1 MANVLASVEDYEQ
14 DRILEQQ
21 RVHDMLNEVEAA
33 HKQKQNKGQ
42 GEKNK
47 QTKVNGDRFNLNLK
61 QVKLVAF

>member
-42 GEKNK
+42 GE
-47 QTKVNGDRFNLNLK
+47 TGLT
-61 QVKLVAF
+61 

>member
-42 GEKNK
+42 GEKK
-47 QTKVNGDRFNLNLK
+47 TKKTKGQGETGLT
-61 QVKLVAF
+61 